1 MKFSDVPLMLREGL
15 AMRLHMK
22 NPSPVDPSRM
32 TADEL
37 DDYLMSQGI
46 KPEDIHQPRTKQSMS
61 DKDYEVMAE
70 YVWANARAAERASWS
85 DFEGPDSWV
94 LEDFEDWFTSRGIV
108 GAEAIMQALA
118 KDRAASSPVTLAPAA
133 AVSRK
138 LTPRH
143 FARDGQLWTEWTDSL
158 GQSVVKPAADRVTWE
173 GKQVASSVLLRFL
186 LTGEWSRKGGLA
198 KPHQAIVWHDGRS
211 KYLGRFATA
220 EEAEAAKFAFKMGI
234 SQ

>member
-1 MKFSDVPLMLREGL
+1 MKFSDIPLMLREGL
-15 AMRLHMK
+15 AMRLHLK

-46 KPEDIHQPRTKQSMS
+46 KPEDIQQSKPRQSIS
-61 DKDYEVMAE
+61 GKDYEALAE
-70 YVWANARAAERASWS
+70 YVWANARASERASWT
-85 DFEGPDSWV
+85 DFEGPDSWI
-94 LEDFEDWFTSRGIV
+94 LEDFEDWFSLRGII
-108 GAEAIMQALA
+108 GRDAIM
-118 KDRAASSPVTLAPAA
+118 RTLAEENAPIVPPALKPA
-133 AVSRK
+133 PK

-143 FARDGQLWTEWTDSL
+143 FVRDGELWTEWADAT
-158 GQSVVKPAADRVTWE
+158 GAKMTKPAADRVQWE
-173 GKQVASSVLLRFL
+173 GKQVASSVVLRFL

-198 KPHQAIVWHDGRS
+198 KPHQAIVWHQGQS

-220 EEAEAAKFAFKMGI
+220 EEAEAAKFAFKTGI

>member
-1 MKFSDVPLMLREGL
+1 MKFSDIPLMLREGI
-15 AMRLHMK
+15 AMRLHLK

-37 DDYLMSQGI
+37 DDYLTSQGI
-46 KPEDIHQPRTKQSMS
+46 KPEDIQQSKPRQSIS
-61 DKDYEVMAE
+61 GKDYEALAE
-70 YVWANARAAERASWS
+70 YVWANARATERASWS

-108 GAEAIMQALA
+108 GADAIMQALA
-118 KDRAASSPVTLAPAA
+118 KDRTASSPVTLAPAA
-133 AVSRK
+133 AVSSK

-143 FARDGQLWTEWTDSL
+143 FARDNQLWTEWTDAT
-158 GQSVVKPAADRVTWE
+158 GAKMTKPAADRVTWE

-198 KPHQAIVWHDGRS
+198 KPHQAIVWHKGQS
-211 KYLGRFATA
+211 KYVGRFATA

-234 SQ
+234 FQ